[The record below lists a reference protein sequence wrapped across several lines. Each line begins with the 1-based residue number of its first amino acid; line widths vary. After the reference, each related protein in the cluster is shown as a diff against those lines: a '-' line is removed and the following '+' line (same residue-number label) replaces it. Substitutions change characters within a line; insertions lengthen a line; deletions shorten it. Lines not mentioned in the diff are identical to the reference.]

1 MVQEAPR
8 EKFLSAPSDKN
19 IPAFWSAEKT
29 KYQSLLFFK
38 ANWVGFKKKKEK
50 PRAIQ
55 PLEEDLMRIQ
65 GLNQTGIV
73 LGENQQEY

>member
-1 MVQEAPR
+1 MIKIFQPFGQQR
-8 EKFLSAPSDKN
+8 KQTISHFCFLKPIELA
-19 IPAFWSAEKT
+19 
-29 KYQSLLFFK
+29 L
-38 ANWVGFKKKKEK
+38 KKPKK

-55 PLEEDLMRIQ
+55 PLEEDLKKIQ